1 LSNEVEPSSTL
12 WASLQAWAYQG
23 LQIIDLRL
31 ALVISAIAF
40 LLVVSVDSAGNP
52 AEAADLAARSPQ
64 VPVSF
69 IQVDS
74 APGLSDPSF
83 NQAFT
88 APAIGG
94 PSSPAYRLHH
104 GTMTSAIM
112 TSSRLTQAHF
122 FTDLPSGQ

>member
-31 ALVISAIAF
+31 ALVIGAIAF

-52 AEAADLAARSPQ
+52 AEAADFARAPQ
-64 VPVSF
+64 VPVSLV
-69 IQVDS
+69 QVDS
-74 APGLSDPSF
+74 ASGLGDPSF
-83 NQAFT
+83 NRGFT
-88 APAIGG
+88 APELGH
-94 PSSPAYRLHH
+94 PSSPDYRLHH